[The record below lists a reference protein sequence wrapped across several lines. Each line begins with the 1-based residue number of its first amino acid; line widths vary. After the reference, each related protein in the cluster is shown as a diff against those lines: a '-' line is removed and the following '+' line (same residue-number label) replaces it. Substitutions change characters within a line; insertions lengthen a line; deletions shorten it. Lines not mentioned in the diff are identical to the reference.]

1 MNDVRVNQFFTKEI
15 RVFQPALNLTRVIQV
30 PGTNNADVWLKSIA
44 YLSYLSRMVN
54 NCMNFSG

>member
-15 RVFQPALNLTRVIQV
+15 RVFQPALNLTRFIKV
-30 PGTNNADVWLKSIA
+30 PGMNNADVWLKSIA